1 MKTESTISLDPFTAR
16 GESNNIKLVLVYVS
30 TKSMDRYS
38 TYGEVITW
46 ENEESREF
54 TWPEDFNADRYNLPD
69 WIYLNIKYLIIKPL
83 IKWSIAPKQVNEKE
97 RLQRLLLRLETRF
110 LPEQF

>member
-54 TWPEDFNADRYNLPD
+54 TWPEE
-69 WIYLNIKYLIIKPL
+69 IYLNIKYLIIKPL